1 MAKTS
6 HNDALAPKDPPTATM
21 DPPTATTDLLVGW
34 GKATYRTGKLVKNYL
49 LLQQGWVNK

>member
-6 HNDALAPKDPPTATM
+6 HNDALTPKDPPTATM